1 MPSAHRTD
9 RAAAWTSRW
18 NVGWTCE
25 LQKPGRRGLGG
36 QYSLTSAWR
45 EPLPS
50 SRGGTHPR
58 PAHHPAPCPLPRPA
72 PRHRPLTM
80 SPLAPHPVA
89 GPQKG
94 FSGCFAG
101 RGAMSFPDEASGPGD
116 GPGGRGGTAVCP
128 ARSQGASAW
137 SPQRV
142 WQTQSWRGSVPRHG
156 GTGLQEHPPL
166 QGQVDV
172 ALQPGYCSH
181 RPQLPQPG
189 CQCASR
195 PLLAP
200 TVCHG
205 DDRVR
210 TA

>member
-1 MPSAHRTD
+1 MECWLD
-9 RAAAWTSRW
+9 LRAPEAWKAGPGGSVQPDLGLEGAAS
-18 NVGWTCE
+18 
-25 LQKPGRRGLGG
+25 QQQRRDASQACPL
-36 QYSLTSAWR
+36 SC
-45 EPLPS
+45 LPS
-50 SRGGTHPR
+50 CP
-58 PAHHPAPCPLPRPA
+58 PCPLPRPA

-80 SPLAPHPVA
+80 SLLAPHPVA

-94 FSGCFAG
+94 FSGCFAS
-101 RGAMSFPDEASGPGD
+101 RGAMSFPDEPSGPGD

-128 ARSQGASAW
+128 ARSQGAAAW
-137 SPQRV
+137 SQRRV
-142 WQTQSWRGSVPRHG
+142 WQTQSWQGSVPRHG

-166 QGQVDV
+166 QGQVDA
-172 ALQPGYCSH
+172 ALQPGCCSC